1 MAKKSTAN
9 AAKKTTETATTD
21 VPKRKR
27 GRPPKP
33 KYATDEFLE
42 KRADEIIKIAEKYGV
57 EQNYFFITTFSRYRD
72 QLKMLAE
79 LKKSL
84 NDEGL
89 TVKKEYV
96 KSRGNLYIHPAV
108 DAYSKVSNAA
118 NQTVSTLINIL
129 KKFSDDSDDGN
140 NDELLE
146 ALGIK

>member
-1 MAKKSTAN
+1 MAT
-9 AAKKTTETATTD
+9 KKTAKADKKATDTQAAAA
-21 VPKRKR
+21 PKRKR

-33 KYATDEFLE
+33 KYASDDFLE
-42 KRADEIIKIAEKYGV
+42 KKAEEIIEIAKKYGV
-57 EQNYFFITTFSRYRD
+57 EQNYFFVTTFARYRD

-118 NQTVSTLINIL
+118 NQTVNTLINII
-129 KKFSDDSDDGN
+129 KKFTDTDGDDNG
-140 NDELLE
+140 DELLE